1 MTATERLIGFIDR
14 SPSPYHAVDNAAA
27 LLSSKGFMRLE
38 ETEKFRLEKGK
49 AYFAV
54 RNSSALIAFRIPA
67 SADSFSMIA
76 AHTDSPVL
84 RLKHDPENAA
94 AGCYTTLNAEI
105 YGGMLQKPWFDRP
118 LSIAGRVFVRNGNK
132 I

>member
-14 SPSPYHAVDNAAA
+14 SPSPYHAVGNAAV
-27 LLSSKGFMRLE
+27 LLASKGFTRLE

-76 AHTDSPVL
+76 AHTDSPAL

-94 AGCYTTLNAEI
+94 AGPEEPRRN
-105 YGGMLQKPWFDRP
+105 QKQYDPARRVHVRR
-118 LSIAGRVFVRNGNK
+118 LRIRRKVRRGRAR
-132 I
+132 